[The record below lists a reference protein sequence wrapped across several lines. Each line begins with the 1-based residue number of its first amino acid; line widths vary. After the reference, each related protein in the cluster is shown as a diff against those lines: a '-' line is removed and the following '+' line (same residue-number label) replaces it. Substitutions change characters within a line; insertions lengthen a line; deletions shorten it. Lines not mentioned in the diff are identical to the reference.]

1 MRVKTTLDHLLV
13 AKPSG
18 GAKWVLQSLL
28 LALGLQVFILAILF
42 FTTSNGH
49 SFENLD
55 MTQEVVEE
63 EIPLMLDESNNE
75 GVDERTNQE
84 PMRNVMSESGSMGG
98 DEIADYSGQPKDL
111 SVEEFAQQEFE
122 RLKKEHAHD
131 EVPTIKPVESNPKKD
146 RSETTTTNSAEKS
159 YQGAVSVEW
168 KMAGRSVSQ
177 GPKPTYRCKQ
187 AGTVQVNVTIDE
199 KGWVKQASIDP
210 SSSNIECLRD
220 ESLSHAKRWKF
231 NTELGKANQTGTI
244 VFRFAA
250 Q

>member
-1 MRVKTTLDHLLV
+1 MKTTLDHLLV

-28 LALGLQVFILAILF
+28 LALGLQVFTLAILF

-49 SFENLD
+49 SFED
-55 MTQEVVEE
+55 VEMAQEEVQE

-75 GVDERTNQE
+75 GMDETSNQE
-84 PMRNVMSESGSMGG
+84 PMRNLMSESGMQGG
-98 DEIADYSGQPKDL
+98 DEMADYTGQTQDL
-111 SVEEFAQQEFE
+111 SAEEFAKQEFE
-122 RLKKEHAHD
+122 KLKREHAND
-131 EVPTIKPVESNPKKD
+131 EKPEVKPIENKVKPSP
-146 RSETTTTNSAEKS
+146 SENKVTPSAEKS
-159 YQGAVSVEW
+159 FQGAVSVEW

-199 KGWVKQASIDP
+199 KGWVKQANIDP
-210 SSSNIECLRD
+210 SSAAIECLRV

-231 NTELGKANQTGTI
+231 NAELGKANQTGTI